1 MDAEEDKS
9 SQIPSGFNQSSAGS
23 TPRVASASNPPAT
36 SLQGSSKPSSGPSSK
51 GPHLSDEAASS
62 ELSKRSRGAGVITPT
77 ACTECRRK
85 RAKCDGKKPC
95 TRCEAHK
102 GAECVYEVPV
112 RQSKENLRTE
122 IKDLRRHARS
132 SEQIFAALTRPDLR
146 EDILLSIRSG
156 QSIEAIS
163 EWLDGA
169 PTSGGAALPT
179 FAQHAE
185 ASIPVRSDIAPLLGM
200 EATGLENVALEGI
213 GLSTMGPG
221 AAQQLSPG
229 NKLGQNSPRQF
240 PSHNQAV
247 PIRSSDFHLD
257 AETWKANMHV
267 PTQNHLSSR
276 PESLQSAKI
285 KRDMPGLKEPEID
298 SL

>member
-9 SQIPSGFNQSSAGS
+9 SQIPS
-23 TPRVASASNPPAT
+23 AT

-185 ASIPVRSDIAPLLGM
+185 ASIPVRSDIAPPLGD
-200 EATGLENVALEGI
+200 GSNWLRK
-213 GLSTMGPG
+213 S
-221 AAQQLSPG
+221 AQQLSPG